1 MITAVIPRG
10 AGPLAEGRLEEL
22 LRNPMI
28 RKVIVLDAG
37 DGSPLPARCEAF
49 AVSDPSSGPTWNALL
64 AKVAT
69 RYLLHVSSGDVRP
82 DPRAPERLVETA
94 EATGAGMVYAD
105 YAEIR
110 GGNILEHPVNDYQT
124 GSIRDGFDFGPAM
137 LISTAAARRALRKYG
152 AIPPCRWA
160 GWYDLRLKLS
170 TDRALFHLPERLSVV
185 AEAVPTTADGT
196 GQGDRFEICP
206 PQFAYVDPRNR
217 AFQEEMEAAAT
228 AQLKRIGAWLA
239 PVFRDVFPSTE
250 PFPVEASVVIPVRNR
265 ARTVADAVKSAFSQR
280 TDFPFNVIV
289 VDNHST
295 DGTTAILADL
305 AGRHPALKHIV
316 PTRMDFSIGGC
327 WNEAIFSKV
336 CGRYAVQLDSDDLYR
351 GDDVL
356 QRLIDLLR
364 RGNCALVVGAY
375 TIVDGNLREIP
386 PGLIDHREWTDANG
400 RNNALRINGL
410 GAPRAFNTTILRRNG
425 FPNVGYGEDYAVVL
439 RLSRE
444 YRIGRI
450 YDSLYL
456 CRRWEGNTDAAL
468 SIEQAN
474 RHDAY
479 KDRLRTIEIHARR
492 KQNGVKGWRS

>member
-1 MITAVIPRG
+1 MITAVIPQG

-22 LRNPMI
+22 LRNPLI
-28 RKVIVLDAG
+28 QKVIVLDAG
-37 DGSPLPARCEAF
+37 DGSPLLPRCEAL
-49 AVSDPSSGPTWNALL
+49 AVADPSSGPTWNALL

-110 GGNILEHPVNDYQT
+110 GENTLEHPVNDYQT
-124 GSIRDGFDFGPAM
+124 GSIRDGFDFGPVM
-137 LISTAAARRALRKYG
+137 LISTAAARRALQKYG

-170 TDRALFHLPERLSVV
+170 TNRALFHLPELLSVV
-185 AEAVPTTADGT
+185 TEAAAAGADGT
-196 GQGDRFEICP
+196 GQGDKTVGDRFEICSRQFRG
-206 PQFAYVDPRNR
+206 QFAYVDPGNR

-228 AQLKRIGAWLA
+228 AHLRRIGAWLA
-239 PVFRDVFPSTE
+239 PVFRDVLPSRD

-265 ARTVADAVKSAFSQR
+265 ARTVADAVKSAFAQR
-280 TDFPFNVIV
+280 TDLSFNVIV

-305 AGRHPALKHIV
+305 AGHHPELKHIV
-316 PTRMDFSIGGC
+316 PIRKD
-327 WNEAIFSKV
+327 
-336 CGRYAVQLDSDDLYR
+336 RYAVQLDSDDLYQ
-351 GDDVL
+351 GDDAL
-356 QRLIDLLR
+356 RRLIDLLR
-364 RGNCALVVGAY
+364 WGNCALVVGAY
-375 TIVDGNLREIP
+375 TLVDGNLREIP
-386 PGLIDHREWTDANG
+386 PGLIDHREWTDVNG

-410 GAPRAFNTTILRRNG
+410 GAPRAFNTAILRRNG
-425 FPNVGYGEDYAVVL
+425 FPNVGYGEDYAVAL

-479 KDRLRTIEIHARR
+479 KDRLRTIEIRARR

>member
-1 MITAVIPRG
+1 MITAVISRG
-10 AGPLAEGRLEEL
+10 AAPLAEGRLEEL
-22 LRNPMI
+22 FRSPLI
-28 RKVIVLDAG
+28 RKVFVLDAG
-37 DGSPLPARCEAF
+37 GGCPLPPHREAL
-49 AVSDPSSGPTWNALL
+49 AVSDPASGSTWNALL

-69 RYLLHVSSGDVRP
+69 RYLLHVSPGDVRP
-82 DPRAPERLVETA
+82 DPRAPGRLFDTA
-94 EATGAGMVYAD
+94 EATGAGMVYAN
-105 YAEIR
+105 YTEIC

-124 GSIRDGFDFGPAM
+124 GSLRDGFDFGPAM
-137 LISTAAARRALRKYG
+137 LISTVAARRALRKYG
-152 AIPPCRWA
+152 AIPTCRWA

-170 TDRALFHLPERLSVV
+170 TDRTLFHLPERLSVV
-185 AEAVPTTADGT
+185 AEASAAGA
-196 GQGDRFEICP
+196 GRGDRLEICP
-206 PQFAYVDPRNR
+206 PQFAYVDPSNR
-217 AFQEEMEAAAT
+217 AFQQEMETAAT
-228 AQLKRIGAWLA
+228 AHLKRIGAWLA
-239 PVFRDVFPSTE
+239 PVFRDVLPSRD

-265 ARTVADAVKSAFSQR
+265 ARTVADAVKSAFAQR

-305 AGRHPALKHIV
+305 AGRHPELKHIV
-316 PTRMDFSIGGC
+316 PIRKDLSIGGC
-327 WNEAIFSKV
+327 WNEAIFSKA
-336 CGRYAVQLDSDDLYR
+336 CGRYAVQLDSDDLYQ

-364 RGNCALVVGAY
+364 RGNCALAVGAY

-386 PGLIDHREWTDANG
+386 PGLIDHREWTDENG

-410 GAPRAFNTTILRRNG
+410 GAPRAFNTAILRRNG
-425 FPNVGYGEDYAVVL
+425 FPNVGYGEDYAVAL

-479 KDRLRTIEIHARR
+479 KDRLRTIEIRARR
-492 KQNGVKGWRS
+492 KLNGVRGWRS

>member
-10 AGPLAEGRLEEL
+10 AAPLAEGRLEEL
-22 LRNPMI
+22 LRNPLI
-28 RKVIVLDAG
+28 RKIIVLDAG
-37 DGSPLPARCEAF
+37 GRSPLPPCCEML
-49 AVSDPSSGPTWNALL
+49 AVSDPFSGSTWNALL

-69 RYLLHVSSGDVRP
+69 RYLLHVSSGDVHL
-82 DPRAPERLVETA
+82 DPRAPERLFDAA

-124 GSIRDGFDFGPAM
+124 GSIRDGFDFGPVM

-160 GWYDLRLKLS
+160 GLYDLRLKLS

-185 AEAVPTTADGT
+185 ETALAKADGT

-217 AFQEEMEAAAT
+217 AFQEEMEAVAT
-228 AQLKRIGAWLA
+228 AHLRRIGAWLA
-239 PVFRDVFPSTE
+239 PLFRDVPPSIR
-250 PFPVEASVVIPVRNR
+250 PFPVETSVVIPVRNR
-265 ARTVADAVKSAFSQR
+265 ARTVADAVKSAFAQR
-280 TDFPFNVIV
+280 ADFPFNVIV

-305 AGRHPALKHIV
+305 AGRHPEMKHIV
-316 PTRMDFSIGGC
+316 PKRMDLSIGGC
-327 WNEAIFSKV
+327 WNEAIFSKA
-336 CGRYAVQLDSDDLYR
+336 CGRYAVQLDSDDLYQ

-364 RGNCALVVGAY
+364 WGNCAMVVGAY
-375 TIVDGNLREIP
+375 TLVDGDLREIP
-386 PGLIDHREWTDANG
+386 PGLIDHREWTDVNG

-410 GAPRAFNTTILRRNG
+410 GAPRAFNTAILRRSG
-425 FPNVGYGEDYAVVL
+425 FPNVGYGEDYAAAL

-474 RHDAY
+474 RHEAY
-479 KDRLRTIEIHARR
+479 KDRLRTIEIRARR
-492 KQNGVKGWRS
+492 KQNGVRGWRS